1 MLIITQL
8 NHRLQQSLSIALASA
23 LSLGTILTGV
33 AIEPAHS
40 KTAAPAAPAK
50 ASGSIWDQL
59 KLDANQ
65 KKSLQAIR
73 TKRTKAI
80 SEVLNKDQKA
90 KFDQLRGKQ
99 RLGEILPQLKLDSK
113 QKDKISQINQRTQ
126 KEILNVLKPE
136 QKKQLND
143 YLKRTKQSAE

>member
-33 AIEPAHS
+33 AIEPAFS
-40 KTAAPAAPAK
+40 KAAAPAPAK